1 MLYNGHVQTMVSE
14 SEVASAIAI
23 AGNKIVYVGDD
34 SGIDAFVGD
43 TTQVI
48 DLDGKF
54 VSPGFID
61 GHIHAPGNWFTKLFQ
76 IDLTGLSTN
85 EEYLEAIRSFVEA
98 HPDEEGYIG
107 SPFMLNAYQLPDG
120 SNPGPSKEDLDAIC
134 PDKPILIHDVS
145 YHAAWVNSK
154 ALELAGV
161 TADTPDPEGGLFYRN
176 EKGEPSGCVS
186 DAAKGIVFAIMPDTM
201 TNDKLE
207 EALYKFMEEANSYG
221 ITGITNITQGGLDII
236 DMYHKV
242 EREGNLTLRMRVV
255 PTMKEGRT
263 YDEVLSTIKSYNDS
277 ATDMISSNTVKIFY
291 DGVTERGTAVFLEP
305 YLESTGLGDH
315 WCGEPIWSQEDFTR
329 LVHDFDAE
337 GVQVHV
343 HAMGDGAVHGT
354 LDAFEEARATNG
366 ERDARHTIT
375 HVCAITDEDIQ
386 RMADLDVV
394 ANLQFLMMYHDDLMD
409 LERAYVGDERAMAM
423 YRTKHMAE
431 AGICISGSSD
441 APVIPFVPL
450 DAIEAGVT
458 RNSPYPE
465 EEDTDMTRWPEQG
478 LTAYQLLEA
487 YTKNDAYQNFMDDI
501 IGTVEVGKFADLVVL
516 DTNILEVDPKEISSA
531 KVVYTISDGRI
542 VYEGIVRAAQQ
553 ALAAGIPVGLG
564 TDSSC
569 PYITHY
575 DMWREVV
582 YFERLVG
589 ASRQMALHTATLGNA
604 RVLGLGDETGSVEPG
619 KAADLVVTDGNPL
632 ENLEALRDVE
642 LVMAR
647 GRLDEHPRVKRIP
660 ELDAELDGFLPKPC

>member
-1 MLYNGHVQTMVSE
+1 MSMSRLDQLLSRRHFVIGSSALAAATLSGGLWGCASDEPLGSTGPSDSPEENAADLVLYNGHVQTMVSE

-61 GHIHAPGNWFTKLFQ
+61 GHIHAPGNWFTKLYQ

-154 ALELAGV
+154 AFEMAGV

-201 TNDKLE
+201 TNDNLE
-207 EALYKFMEEANSYG
+207 QALYKFMEEANSYG

-516 DTNILEVDPKEISSA
+516 DTNILEADAKAISDA
-531 KVVYTISDGRI
+531 RVIYTISDGRI
-542 VYEGIVRAAQQ
+542 VYEG
-553 ALAAGIPVGLG
+553 
-564 TDSSC
+564 
-569 PYITHY
+569 
-575 DMWREVV
+575 
-582 YFERLVG
+582 
-589 ASRQMALHTATLGNA
+589 
-604 RVLGLGDETGSVEPG
+604 
-619 KAADLVVTDGNPL
+619 
-632 ENLEALRDVE
+632 
-642 LVMAR
+642 
-647 GRLDEHPRVKRIP
+647 
-660 ELDAELDGFLPKPC
+660 

>member
-1 MLYNGHVQTMVSE
+1 MSMSRLDQLLSRRHFVIGSSALAAATLSGGLWGCASDEPLGSTGPSDSPEENAADLVLYNGHVQTMVSE

-61 GHIHAPGNWFTKLFQ
+61 GHIHAPGNWFTKLYQ

-154 ALELAGV
+154 AFEMAGV

-201 TNDKLE
+201 TNDNLE
-207 EALYKFMEEANSYG
+207 KALYKFMEEANSYG

-516 DTNILEVDPKEISSA
+516 DTNILKVDPKEISSA

-542 VYEGIVRAAQQ
+542 VYEG
-553 ALAAGIPVGLG
+553 
-564 TDSSC
+564 
-569 PYITHY
+569 
-575 DMWREVV
+575 
-582 YFERLVG
+582 
-589 ASRQMALHTATLGNA
+589 
-604 RVLGLGDETGSVEPG
+604 
-619 KAADLVVTDGNPL
+619 
-632 ENLEALRDVE
+632 
-642 LVMAR
+642 
-647 GRLDEHPRVKRIP
+647 
-660 ELDAELDGFLPKPC
+660 

>member
-1 MLYNGHVQTMVSE
+1 MSTSHQEHLLSRRHFVIGSSTLAAAAFSGGLWGCASGKQPGSDATPGSLDQNIADIVLRNGHVQTMVSE
-14 SEVASAIAI
+14 GDVASAVAI

-43 TTQVI
+43 NTQVI

-61 GHIHAPGNWFTKLFQ
+61 GHIHAPGNWFTKLYQ

-107 SPFMLNAYQLPDG
+107 SPFMLNVYQLPDG

-134 PDKPILIHDVS
+134 SDKPILIHDVS

-154 ALELAGV
+154 ALEMAGV

-186 DAAKGIVFAIMPDTM
+186 DAAKGIVFAIMPNTM

-207 EALYKFMEEANSYG
+207 KAMGKFMKEANSYG

-242 EREGNLTLRMRVV
+242 EDKGNLTLRMRVV

-263 YDEVLSTIKSYNDS
+263 YDEVLSAIKSYNDS

-305 YLESTGLGDH
+305 YQESTGLGDH

-366 ERDARHTIT
+366 KRDARHTIT

-409 LERAYVGDERAMAM
+409 LERAYIGDERAMAL
-423 YRTKHMAE
+423 YPTKHMAE

-441 APVIPFVPL
+441 APVIPFAPL
-450 DAIEAGVT
+450 DAIETGVT
-458 RNSPYPE
+458 RNSPYPK

-516 DTNILEVDPKEISSA
+516 DTNILEADAKAISDTR
-531 KVVYTISDGRI
+531 VIYTISDGRI
-542 VYEGIVRAAQQ
+542 VYEG
-553 ALAAGIPVGLG
+553 
-564 TDSSC
+564 
-569 PYITHY
+569 
-575 DMWREVV
+575 
-582 YFERLVG
+582 
-589 ASRQMALHTATLGNA
+589 
-604 RVLGLGDETGSVEPG
+604 
-619 KAADLVVTDGNPL
+619 
-632 ENLEALRDVE
+632 
-642 LVMAR
+642 
-647 GRLDEHPRVKRIP
+647 
-660 ELDAELDGFLPKPC
+660 

>member
-1 MLYNGHVQTMVSE
+1 MSMSRLDQLLSRRHFVIGSSALAAATLSGGLWGCASDEPLGSTGPSDSPEENAADLVLYNGHVQTMVSE

-61 GHIHAPGNWFTKLFQ
+61 GHIHAPGNWFTKLYQ

-134 PDKPILIHDVS
+134 PDKPMLIHDVS

-154 ALELAGV
+154 AFEMAGV

-201 TNDKLE
+201 TNDNLE
-207 EALYKFMEEANSYG
+207 KALYKFMEEANSYG

-277 ATDMISSNTVKIFY
+277 ATDMISSNIVKIFY

-501 IGTVEVGKFADLVVL
+501 IGTIEVGKFADLVVL
-516 DTNILEVDPKEISSA
+516 DANILEVDPKEISSA

-542 VYEGIVRAAQQ
+542 VYEG
-553 ALAAGIPVGLG
+553 
-564 TDSSC
+564 
-569 PYITHY
+569 
-575 DMWREVV
+575 
-582 YFERLVG
+582 
-589 ASRQMALHTATLGNA
+589 
-604 RVLGLGDETGSVEPG
+604 
-619 KAADLVVTDGNPL
+619 
-632 ENLEALRDVE
+632 
-642 LVMAR
+642 
-647 GRLDEHPRVKRIP
+647 
-660 ELDAELDGFLPKPC
+660 

>member
-1 MLYNGHVQTMVSE
+1 MSMSRLDQLLSRRHFVIGSSALAAATLSGGLWGCASDEPLGSTGPSDSPEENAADLVLYNGHVQTMVSE

-61 GHIHAPGNWFTKLFQ
+61 GHIHAPGNWFTKLYQ

-154 ALELAGV
+154 AFEMAGV

-201 TNDKLE
+201 TNDNLE
-207 EALYKFMEEANSYG
+207 KALYKFMEEANAYG

-542 VYEGIVRAAQQ
+542 VYEG
-553 ALAAGIPVGLG
+553 
-564 TDSSC
+564 
-569 PYITHY
+569 
-575 DMWREVV
+575 
-582 YFERLVG
+582 
-589 ASRQMALHTATLGNA
+589 
-604 RVLGLGDETGSVEPG
+604 
-619 KAADLVVTDGNPL
+619 
-632 ENLEALRDVE
+632 
-642 LVMAR
+642 
-647 GRLDEHPRVKRIP
+647 
-660 ELDAELDGFLPKPC
+660 

>member
-1 MLYNGHVQTMVSE
+1 MSMSRLDQLLSRRHFVIGSSALAAATLSGGLWGCASDEPLGSTGPSDSPEENAADLVLYNGHVQTMVSE

-23 AGNKIVYVGDD
+23 AGNRIVYVGDD

-61 GHIHAPGNWFTKLFQ
+61 GHIHAPGNWFTKLYQ

-154 ALELAGV
+154 AFEMAGV

-201 TNDKLE
+201 TNDNLE
-207 EALYKFMEEANSYG
+207 KALYKFMEEANSYG

-375 HVCAITDEDIQ
+375 HVCSITDEDIQ

-516 DTNILEVDPKEISSA
+516 DTNILEADAKAISDA
-531 KVVYTISDGRI
+531 RVIYTISDGRI
-542 VYEGIVRAAQQ
+542 VYEG
-553 ALAAGIPVGLG
+553 
-564 TDSSC
+564 
-569 PYITHY
+569 
-575 DMWREVV
+575 
-582 YFERLVG
+582 
-589 ASRQMALHTATLGNA
+589 
-604 RVLGLGDETGSVEPG
+604 
-619 KAADLVVTDGNPL
+619 
-632 ENLEALRDVE
+632 
-642 LVMAR
+642 
-647 GRLDEHPRVKRIP
+647 
-660 ELDAELDGFLPKPC
+660 

>member
-1 MLYNGHVQTMVSE
+1 MSMSRLDQLLSRRHFVIGSSALAAATLSGGLWGCASDEPLGSTGPSDSPEENAADLVLYNGHVQTMVSE

-61 GHIHAPGNWFTKLFQ
+61 GHIHAPGNWFTKLYQ

-154 ALELAGV
+154 AFEMAGV

-201 TNDKLE
+201 TNDNLE
-207 EALYKFMEEANSYG
+207 QAMYKFMEEANSYG

-458 RNSPYPE
+458 RSSPYPE

-516 DTNILEVDPKEISSA
+516 DTNILEADAKAISDA
-531 KVVYTISDGRI
+531 RVIYTISDGRI
-542 VYEGIVRAAQQ
+542 VYEG
-553 ALAAGIPVGLG
+553 
-564 TDSSC
+564 
-569 PYITHY
+569 
-575 DMWREVV
+575 
-582 YFERLVG
+582 
-589 ASRQMALHTATLGNA
+589 
-604 RVLGLGDETGSVEPG
+604 
-619 KAADLVVTDGNPL
+619 
-632 ENLEALRDVE
+632 
-642 LVMAR
+642 
-647 GRLDEHPRVKRIP
+647 
-660 ELDAELDGFLPKPC
+660 

>member
-1 MLYNGHVQTMVSE
+1 MSMSRLDQLLSRRHFVIGSSALAAATLSGGLWGCASDEPLGSTGPSDSPEENAADLVLYNGHVQTMVSE

-61 GHIHAPGNWFTKLFQ
+61 GHIHAPGNWFTKLYQ

-154 ALELAGV
+154 AFEMAGV

-201 TNDKLE
+201 TNDNLE
-207 EALYKFMEEANSYG
+207 QAMYKFMEEANSYG

-501 IGTVEVGKFADLVVL
+501 IGTIEVGKFADLVVL
-516 DTNILEVDPKEISSA
+516 DANILEVDPKEISSA

-542 VYEGIVRAAQQ
+542 VYEG
-553 ALAAGIPVGLG
+553 
-564 TDSSC
+564 
-569 PYITHY
+569 
-575 DMWREVV
+575 
-582 YFERLVG
+582 
-589 ASRQMALHTATLGNA
+589 
-604 RVLGLGDETGSVEPG
+604 
-619 KAADLVVTDGNPL
+619 
-632 ENLEALRDVE
+632 
-642 LVMAR
+642 
-647 GRLDEHPRVKRIP
+647 
-660 ELDAELDGFLPKPC
+660 

>member
-1 MLYNGHVQTMVSE
+1 MSMSRLDQLLSRRHFVIGSSALAAATLSACGRHAFGRSSGESDEPLGSTGPSDSPEENAADLVLYNGHVQTMVSE

-154 ALELAGV
+154 AFEMAGV

-201 TNDKLE
+201 TNDNLE
-207 EALYKFMEEANSYG
+207 KALYKFMEEANSYG

-542 VYEGIVRAAQQ
+542 VYEG
-553 ALAAGIPVGLG
+553 
-564 TDSSC
+564 
-569 PYITHY
+569 
-575 DMWREVV
+575 
-582 YFERLVG
+582 
-589 ASRQMALHTATLGNA
+589 
-604 RVLGLGDETGSVEPG
+604 
-619 KAADLVVTDGNPL
+619 
-632 ENLEALRDVE
+632 
-642 LVMAR
+642 
-647 GRLDEHPRVKRIP
+647 
-660 ELDAELDGFLPKPC
+660 

>member
-1 MLYNGHVQTMVSE
+1 MSMSRLDQLLSRRHFVIGSSALAAATLSGGLWGCASDEPLGSTGPSDSPEENAADLVLYNGHVQTMVSE

-23 AGNKIVYVGDD
+23 AGNKIVYMGDD

-61 GHIHAPGNWFTKLFQ
+61 GHIHAPGNWFTKLYQ

-154 ALELAGV
+154 AFEMAGV

-201 TNDKLE
+201 TNDNLE
-207 EALYKFMEEANSYG
+207 QAMYKFMEEANSYG

-516 DTNILEVDPKEISSA
+516 DTNILEADAKAISDA
-531 KVVYTISDGRI
+531 RVIYTISDGRI
-542 VYEGIVRAAQQ
+542 VYEG
-553 ALAAGIPVGLG
+553 
-564 TDSSC
+564 
-569 PYITHY
+569 
-575 DMWREVV
+575 
-582 YFERLVG
+582 
-589 ASRQMALHTATLGNA
+589 
-604 RVLGLGDETGSVEPG
+604 
-619 KAADLVVTDGNPL
+619 
-632 ENLEALRDVE
+632 
-642 LVMAR
+642 
-647 GRLDEHPRVKRIP
+647 
-660 ELDAELDGFLPKPC
+660 

>member
-1 MLYNGHVQTMVSE
+1 MSMSRPDQLLSRRHFVIGSSALAAATLSGGLWGCASDEPLGSTGPSDSPEENAADLVLYNGHVQTMVSE

-154 ALELAGV
+154 AFEMAGV

-201 TNDKLE
+201 TNDNLE
-207 EALYKFMEEANSYG
+207 KALYKFMEEANAYG

-242 EREGNLTLRMRVV
+242 EREGDLTLRMRVV

-516 DTNILEVDPKEISSA
+516 DTNILEVDPKEISDA
-531 KVVYTISDGRI
+531 RVIYTISDGRI
-542 VYEGIVRAAQQ
+542 VYEG
-553 ALAAGIPVGLG
+553 
-564 TDSSC
+564 
-569 PYITHY
+569 
-575 DMWREVV
+575 
-582 YFERLVG
+582 
-589 ASRQMALHTATLGNA
+589 
-604 RVLGLGDETGSVEPG
+604 
-619 KAADLVVTDGNPL
+619 
-632 ENLEALRDVE
+632 
-642 LVMAR
+642 
-647 GRLDEHPRVKRIP
+647 
-660 ELDAELDGFLPKPC
+660 

>member
-1 MLYNGHVQTMVSE
+1 
-14 SEVASAIAI
+14 
-23 AGNKIVYVGDD
+23 
-34 SGIDAFVGD
+34 
-43 TTQVI
+43 
-48 DLDGKF
+48 
-54 VSPGFID
+54 
-61 GHIHAPGNWFTKLFQ
+61 
-76 IDLTGLSTN
+76 
-85 EEYLEAIRSFVEA
+85 
-98 HPDEEGYIG
+98 
-107 SPFMLNAYQLPDG
+107 MLNAYQLPDG

-154 ALELAGV
+154 ALEMAGV

-186 DAAKGIVFAIMPDTM
+186 DAAKGIVFAIMPNTM
-201 TNDKLE
+201 TNDNLKK
-207 EALYKFMEEANSYG
+207 AMRKFMKEANSYG
-221 ITGITNITQGGLDII
+221 ITGITNITQGGLDVI
-236 DMYHKV
+236 DMYH
-242 EREGNLTLRMRVV
+242 ELEDEGNLTLRMRVV

-263 YDEVLSTIKSYNDS
+263 YDEVLSAIKSYNDS

-305 YLESTGLGDH
+305 YQESTGLGDH

-366 ERDARHTIT
+366 KRDARHTIT

-409 LERAYVGDERAMAM
+409 LERAYIGDERAMAL
-423 YRTKHMAE
+423 YPTKHLAE

-441 APVIPFVPL
+441 APVIPFAPL
-450 DAIEAGVT
+450 DAIEVGVT

-516 DTNILEVDPKEISSA
+516 DTNILEADAKAISDTR
-531 KVVYTISDGRI
+531 VIYTISDGRI
-542 VYEGIVRAAQQ
+542 VYKG
-553 ALAAGIPVGLG
+553 
-564 TDSSC
+564 
-569 PYITHY
+569 
-575 DMWREVV
+575 
-582 YFERLVG
+582 
-589 ASRQMALHTATLGNA
+589 
-604 RVLGLGDETGSVEPG
+604 
-619 KAADLVVTDGNPL
+619 
-632 ENLEALRDVE
+632 
-642 LVMAR
+642 
-647 GRLDEHPRVKRIP
+647 
-660 ELDAELDGFLPKPC
+660 

>member
-1 MLYNGHVQTMVSE
+1 MSMSRLDQLLSRRHFVIGSSALAAATLSGGLWGCASDEPLGSTGPSDSPEENAADLVLYNGHVQTMVSE

-61 GHIHAPGNWFTKLFQ
+61 GHIHAPGNWFTKLYQ

-120 SNPGPSKEDLDAIC
+120 SNPGPSKEDLDDIC

-154 ALELAGV
+154 AFEMAGV

-201 TNDKLE
+201 TNDNLE
-207 EALYKFMEEANSYG
+207 QAMYKFMEEANSYG

-516 DTNILEVDPKEISSA
+516 DTNILEADAKAISDA
-531 KVVYTISDGRI
+531 RVIYTISDGRI
-542 VYEGIVRAAQQ
+542 VYEG
-553 ALAAGIPVGLG
+553 
-564 TDSSC
+564 
-569 PYITHY
+569 
-575 DMWREVV
+575 
-582 YFERLVG
+582 
-589 ASRQMALHTATLGNA
+589 
-604 RVLGLGDETGSVEPG
+604 
-619 KAADLVVTDGNPL
+619 
-632 ENLEALRDVE
+632 
-642 LVMAR
+642 
-647 GRLDEHPRVKRIP
+647 
-660 ELDAELDGFLPKPC
+660 

>member
-1 MLYNGHVQTMVSE
+1 MSMSRLDQLLSRRHFVIGSSALAAATLSGGLWGCASDEPLGSTGPSDSPEENAADLVLYNGHVQTMVSE

-61 GHIHAPGNWFTKLFQ
+61 GHIHAPGNWFTKLYQ

-154 ALELAGV
+154 AFEMAGV

-201 TNDKLE
+201 TNDNLE
-207 EALYKFMEEANSYG
+207 KALYKFMEEANSYG

-236 DMYHKV
+236 DMHHKV

-501 IGTVEVGKFADLVVL
+501 IGTIEVGKFADLVVL
-516 DTNILEVDPKEISSA
+516 DANILEVDPKEISSA

-542 VYEGIVRAAQQ
+542 VYEG
-553 ALAAGIPVGLG
+553 
-564 TDSSC
+564 
-569 PYITHY
+569 
-575 DMWREVV
+575 
-582 YFERLVG
+582 
-589 ASRQMALHTATLGNA
+589 
-604 RVLGLGDETGSVEPG
+604 
-619 KAADLVVTDGNPL
+619 
-632 ENLEALRDVE
+632 
-642 LVMAR
+642 
-647 GRLDEHPRVKRIP
+647 
-660 ELDAELDGFLPKPC
+660 

>member
-1 MLYNGHVQTMVSE
+1 MSMSRLDQLLSRRHFVIGSSALAAATLSGGLWGCASDEPLGSTGPSDSPEENAADLVLYNGHVQTMVSE

-61 GHIHAPGNWFTKLFQ
+61 GHIHAPGNWFTKLYQ

-154 ALELAGV
+154 AFEMAGV

-201 TNDKLE
+201 TNDNLE
-207 EALYKFMEEANSYG
+207 KALYKFMEEANSYG

-375 HVCAITDEDIQ
+375 HVCSITDEDIQ

-501 IGTVEVGKFADLVVL
+501 IGTIEVGKFADLVVL
-516 DTNILEVDPKEISSA
+516 DANILEVDPKEISSA

-542 VYEGIVRAAQQ
+542 VYEG
-553 ALAAGIPVGLG
+553 
-564 TDSSC
+564 
-569 PYITHY
+569 
-575 DMWREVV
+575 
-582 YFERLVG
+582 
-589 ASRQMALHTATLGNA
+589 
-604 RVLGLGDETGSVEPG
+604 
-619 KAADLVVTDGNPL
+619 
-632 ENLEALRDVE
+632 
-642 LVMAR
+642 
-647 GRLDEHPRVKRIP
+647 
-660 ELDAELDGFLPKPC
+660 

>member
-1 MLYNGHVQTMVSE
+1 MSMSRLNQLLSRRHFVIGSSALAAATLSGGLWGCASDEPLGSTGPSDSPEENAADLVLYNGHVQTMVSE

-61 GHIHAPGNWFTKLFQ
+61 GHIHAPGNWFTKLYQ

-154 ALELAGV
+154 AFEMAGV

-201 TNDKLE
+201 TNDNLE
-207 EALYKFMEEANSYG
+207 QAMYKFMEEANSYG

-542 VYEGIVRAAQQ
+542 VYEG
-553 ALAAGIPVGLG
+553 
-564 TDSSC
+564 
-569 PYITHY
+569 
-575 DMWREVV
+575 
-582 YFERLVG
+582 
-589 ASRQMALHTATLGNA
+589 
-604 RVLGLGDETGSVEPG
+604 
-619 KAADLVVTDGNPL
+619 
-632 ENLEALRDVE
+632 
-642 LVMAR
+642 
-647 GRLDEHPRVKRIP
+647 
-660 ELDAELDGFLPKPC
+660 

>member
-1 MLYNGHVQTMVSE
+1 MSTSHQKQPLSRRRFVIGSSALAAAAFSGGLWGCASGEQPGSNATPGSADQNIADIVLRNGHVQTMVSE
-14 SEVASAIAI
+14 SDVASAVAI

-43 TTQVI
+43 KTQVI

-61 GHIHAPGNWFTKLFQ
+61 GHIHAPANWFNALFQ
-76 IDLTGLSTN
+76 IDLTGLTTN
-85 EEYLEAIRSFVEA
+85 EEYLEAIRDFVEA

-107 SPFMLNAYQLPDG
+107 APFMLNAYQLPDG

-154 ALELAGV
+154 ALEMAGV

-186 DAAKGIVFAIMPDTM
+186 DAAKGIVFAIMPNTM
-201 TNDKLE
+201 TNDKLKK
-207 EALYKFMEEANSYG
+207 AMRKFMKEANSYG
-221 ITGITNITQGGLDII
+221 ITGITNITQGGLDVI
-236 DMYHKV
+236 DMYH
-242 EREGNLTLRMRVV
+242 ELEDEGNLTLRMNVV

-263 YDEVLSTIKSYNDS
+263 YDEVLSAIKSYNDS

-305 YLESTGLGDH
+305 YQESTGLGDH

-366 ERDARHTIT
+366 KRDARHTIT

-409 LERAYVGDERAMAM
+409 LEHA
-423 YRTKHMAE
+423 
-431 AGICISGSSD
+431 
-441 APVIPFVPL
+441 
-450 DAIEAGVT
+450 
-458 RNSPYPE
+458 
-465 EEDTDMTRWPEQG
+465 
-478 LTAYQLLEA
+478 
-487 YTKNDAYQNFMDDI
+487 
-501 IGTVEVGKFADLVVL
+501 
-516 DTNILEVDPKEISSA
+516 
-531 KVVYTISDGRI
+531 
-542 VYEGIVRAAQQ
+542 
-553 ALAAGIPVGLG
+553 
-564 TDSSC
+564 
-569 PYITHY
+569 
-575 DMWREVV
+575 
-582 YFERLVG
+582 
-589 ASRQMALHTATLGNA
+589 
-604 RVLGLGDETGSVEPG
+604 
-619 KAADLVVTDGNPL
+619 
-632 ENLEALRDVE
+632 
-642 LVMAR
+642 
-647 GRLDEHPRVKRIP
+647 
-660 ELDAELDGFLPKPC
+660 

>member
-1 MLYNGHVQTMVSE
+1 MSMSRLDQLLSRRHFVIGSSALAAATLSGGLWGCASDEPLGSTGPSDSPEENAADLVLYNGHVQTMVSE
-14 SEVASAIAI
+14 SEVASAVAI

-61 GHIHAPGNWFTKLFQ
+61 GHIHAPGNWFTKLYQ

-154 ALELAGV
+154 AFEMAGV

-201 TNDKLE
+201 TNDNLE
-207 EALYKFMEEANSYG
+207 QAMYKFMEEANSYG

-516 DTNILEVDPKEISSA
+516 DTNILEADAKAISDA
-531 KVVYTISDGRI
+531 RVIYTISDGRI
-542 VYEGIVRAAQQ
+542 VYEG
-553 ALAAGIPVGLG
+553 
-564 TDSSC
+564 
-569 PYITHY
+569 
-575 DMWREVV
+575 
-582 YFERLVG
+582 
-589 ASRQMALHTATLGNA
+589 
-604 RVLGLGDETGSVEPG
+604 
-619 KAADLVVTDGNPL
+619 
-632 ENLEALRDVE
+632 
-642 LVMAR
+642 
-647 GRLDEHPRVKRIP
+647 
-660 ELDAELDGFLPKPC
+660 

>member
-1 MLYNGHVQTMVSE
+1 MSMSRLDQLLSRRHFVIGSSALAAATLSGGLWGCASDEPLGSTGPSDSPEENAADLVLYNGHVQTMVSE

-23 AGNKIVYVGDD
+23 AGNRIVYVGDD

-61 GHIHAPGNWFTKLFQ
+61 GHIHAPGNWFTKLYQ

-154 ALELAGV
+154 AFEMAGV

-201 TNDKLE
+201 TNDNLE
-207 EALYKFMEEANSYG
+207 KALYKFMEEANSYG

-375 HVCAITDEDIQ
+375 HVCSITDEDIQ

-542 VYEGIVRAAQQ
+542 VYEG
-553 ALAAGIPVGLG
+553 
-564 TDSSC
+564 
-569 PYITHY
+569 
-575 DMWREVV
+575 
-582 YFERLVG
+582 
-589 ASRQMALHTATLGNA
+589 
-604 RVLGLGDETGSVEPG
+604 
-619 KAADLVVTDGNPL
+619 
-632 ENLEALRDVE
+632 
-642 LVMAR
+642 
-647 GRLDEHPRVKRIP
+647 
-660 ELDAELDGFLPKPC
+660 

>member
-1 MLYNGHVQTMVSE
+1 MSMSRLDQLLSRRHFVIGSSALAAATLSGGLWGCASDEPLGSTGPSDSPEENAADLVLYNGHVQTMVSE

-61 GHIHAPGNWFTKLFQ
+61 GHIHAPGNWFTKLYQ

-154 ALELAGV
+154 AFEMAGV

-201 TNDKLE
+201 TNDNLE
-207 EALYKFMEEANSYG
+207 KALYKFMEEANSYG

-441 APVIPFVPL
+441 APVIPFAPL

-501 IGTVEVGKFADLVVL
+501 IGTIEVGKFADLVVL
-516 DTNILEVDPKEISSA
+516 DANILEVDPKEISSA

-542 VYEGIVRAAQQ
+542 VYEG
-553 ALAAGIPVGLG
+553 
-564 TDSSC
+564 
-569 PYITHY
+569 
-575 DMWREVV
+575 
-582 YFERLVG
+582 
-589 ASRQMALHTATLGNA
+589 
-604 RVLGLGDETGSVEPG
+604 
-619 KAADLVVTDGNPL
+619 
-632 ENLEALRDVE
+632 
-642 LVMAR
+642 
-647 GRLDEHPRVKRIP
+647 
-660 ELDAELDGFLPKPC
+660 

>member
-1 MLYNGHVQTMVSE
+1 MSMSRLDQLLSRRHFVIGSSALAAATLSGGLWGCASDEPLGSTGPSDSPEENAADLVLYNGHVQTMVSE

-61 GHIHAPGNWFTKLFQ
+61 GHIHAPGNWFTKLYQ

-154 ALELAGV
+154 AFEMAGV

-201 TNDKLE
+201 TNDNLE
-207 EALYKFMEEANSYG
+207 QAMYKFMEEANSYG

-478 LTAYQLLEA
+478 LTAYQLLAA

-516 DTNILEVDPKEISSA
+516 DTNILEADAKAISDA
-531 KVVYTISDGRI
+531 RVIYTISDGRI
-542 VYEGIVRAAQQ
+542 VYEG
-553 ALAAGIPVGLG
+553 
-564 TDSSC
+564 
-569 PYITHY
+569 
-575 DMWREVV
+575 
-582 YFERLVG
+582 
-589 ASRQMALHTATLGNA
+589 
-604 RVLGLGDETGSVEPG
+604 
-619 KAADLVVTDGNPL
+619 
-632 ENLEALRDVE
+632 
-642 LVMAR
+642 
-647 GRLDEHPRVKRIP
+647 
-660 ELDAELDGFLPKPC
+660 